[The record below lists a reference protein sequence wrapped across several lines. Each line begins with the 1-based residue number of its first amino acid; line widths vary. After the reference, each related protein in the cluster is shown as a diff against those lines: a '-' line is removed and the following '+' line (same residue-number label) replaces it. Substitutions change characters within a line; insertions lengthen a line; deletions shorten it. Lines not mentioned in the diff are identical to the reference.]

1 MEVLKH
7 RGGERG
13 YFGID
18 APLGFPTG
26 NIPSGKLEVQV
37 WGSEEE
43 SKLPVVWT
51 VISAQVL
58 IKTLGMAGMTQEK

>member
-18 APLGFPTG
+18 APVAFPTE
-26 NIPSGKLEVQV
+26 NIPSGKLEV
-37 WGSEEE
+37 
-43 SKLPVVWT
+43 
-51 VISAQVL
+51 
-58 IKTLGMAGMTQEK
+58 